1 MPKRTKKQ
9 AKSARWSEFQ
19 EACIGFSKCMFVEV
33 DNVTS
38 KQISIMRKQLREI
51 GAKMIMGK
59 NTHMKAAISDLVR
72 EPDPK
77 VDGEEY
83 EARKAAYVPRPHL
96 NTVAAQLKGNTGM
109 IFTNGDLV
117 GIKDILDTHVR
128 GAPAKV
134 GSIAPK
140 DVVVPPGPTGMDPK
154 QTGFF
159 QALNIAT
166 KIVKAQIE
174 ITNPVT
180 VITEGDKVSPSQ
192 AALLDKLKITPFEYK
207 MHIRSFMEGGKL
219 VDAKVLSITS
229 DDIVERFTQNAT
241 NLTKLSLGSGYIIS
255 SAAPH
260 LIINAFKNL
269 AGAAIASDY
278 DFPALA
284 ALKSAAASA
293 PASGGGGGGGGAA
306 AAAPKEE
313 VKEEEPEEDVDM
325 GDLFGG
331 GDDDY

>member
-9 AKSARWSEFQ
+9 AKAARWSEFQ
-19 EACIGFSKCMFVEV
+19 EACIGYSKCMFVEV

-38 KQISIMRKQLREI
+38 KQISVMRKQLREI

-59 NTHMKAAISDLVR
+59 NTHMKAAIADLIR
-72 EPDPK
+72 EPDQK
-77 VDGEEY
+77 TDGDEY

-96 NTVAAQLKGNTGM
+96 NTVAAQLRGNTGM

-180 VITEGDKVSPSQ
+180 VITEGDKVTPSQ

-229 DDIVERFTQNAT
+229 DDIIERFTQDAT

-255 SAAPH
+255 SATPH